1 MTFQQIISKAL
12 EVRKKLSLFEK
23 QKYGRE
29 WTREE
34 LVQGFVGDIGDL
46 SKLVQAKNGVR
57 DIQGVDKRMKHELAD
72 CLWSIIAIADAYDID
87 LEQSFNETMIE
98 LEKKLDEK

>member
-1 MTFQQIISKAL
+1 MTFQQIISKAV
-12 EVRKKLSLFEK
+12 EVRKKFSQFEK

-34 LVQGFVGDIGDL
+34 LVQGFVGDVGDL

-57 DIQGVDKRMKHELAD
+57 DIQNVDEKLKHELAD
-72 CLWSIIAIADAYDID
+72 CLWSVIVIADAYDID
-87 LEQSFNETMIE
+87 LEQSFTKTING
-98 LEKKLDEK
+98 LERKLDE